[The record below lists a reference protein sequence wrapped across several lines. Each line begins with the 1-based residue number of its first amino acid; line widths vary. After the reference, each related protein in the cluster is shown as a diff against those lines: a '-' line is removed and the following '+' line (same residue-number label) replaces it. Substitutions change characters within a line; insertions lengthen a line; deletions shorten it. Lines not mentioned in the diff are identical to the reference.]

1 MSAALAGGIIA
12 GLGAVAGAGINAASS
27 ASNTNWALSE
37 SAAENQKQR
46 TWAEQQAAQANQW
59 NMQNWREQFGAQSE
73 QAMKMFD
80 TYNAYNKPSAVVQ
93 RLRDAGFN
101 PAAYF
106 QSGTNQGMSNY
117 ANLSAPSS
125 SPAPAGIPSA
135 GMQAFNV
142 QPSTLNFT
150 EAFEGISRA
159 YENFMSAR
167 EKSSNAQR
175 MTALLGAEQKLMIE
189 KANNAEL
196 LNAFQ
201 QMENWYTKTN
211 LPNRVERAVQETLEI
226 SSKVAFNKSA
236 TEYNQSKTLTEAFN
250 RLNAEMDYSLKGE
263 ELTQAKTLSRY
274 YEAQLLAHI
283 EATRASAE
291 SSRASAALSSAQAE
305 TENVMRPLRSVGQ
318 SLLNDINENERNFQT
333 ASFGKRLEQLTHD
346 IDRQVL
352 DNHLRELKSTD
363 MDAYNSFQRVLY
375 GKGST
380 DDVRKFLRWVSQGS
394 PLENTYE

>member
-12 GLGAVAGAGINAASS
+12 GLGAVAGAGINAASA

-37 SAAENQKQR
+37 SASENEKQR
-46 TWAEQQAAQANQW
+46 IWAQQQAAQANQW
-59 NMQNWREQFGAQSE
+59 NMQNWREQFAAQSE

-106 QSGTNQGMSNY
+106 QSGSSQGMSNY

-125 SPAPAGIPSA
+125 SPASAGIPSA

-167 EKSSNAQR
+167 EKSTNAQR
-175 MTALLGAEQKLMIE
+175 MTTLLGAEQKLMIE

-211 LPNRVERAVQETLEI
+211 LPNRVERAIQETLEV

-236 TEYNQSKTLTEAFN
+236 TEYNQSKTLTDAFV
-250 RLNAEMDYSLKGE
+250 ASMC
-263 ELTQAKTLSRY
+263 AKS
-274 YEAQLLAHI
+274 
-283 EATRASAE
+283 
-291 SSRASAALSSAQAE
+291 
-305 TENVMRPLRSVGQ
+305 
-318 SLLNDINENERNFQT
+318 
-333 ASFGKRLEQLTHD
+333 
-346 IDRQVL
+346 
-352 DNHLRELKSTD
+352 
-363 MDAYNSFQRVLY
+363 
-375 GKGST
+375 
-380 DDVRKFLRWVSQGS
+380 
-394 PLENTYE
+394 